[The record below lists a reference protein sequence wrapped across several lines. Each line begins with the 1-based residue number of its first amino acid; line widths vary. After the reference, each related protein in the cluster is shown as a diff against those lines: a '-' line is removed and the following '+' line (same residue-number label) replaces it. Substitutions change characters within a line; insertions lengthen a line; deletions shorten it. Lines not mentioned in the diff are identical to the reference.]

1 MRATRSHVQLKRM
14 TQHAEPPDAGNCDL
28 QHLAHLQ
35 QEATMGTA
43 SARSLGLA
51 LRKLRIGTGNE
62 RSPQWT
68 LEEAAASIRAHK
80 STVSRIERG
89 LVAASPKDVE
99 ALLGFYG
106 VDDQELTESV
116 VGLARAGRRQNWW
129 ADYRDIIHPQFRQY
143 LGLEAEAASLHSWQP
158 NIIPGLLQ
166 TPGYAR
172 ALVTAYQRGKN
183 AEEATRLVDARMERQ
198 TLLQGKDAPI
208 FQAIIGEAVLRRVI
222 GGKQVMHDQLTR
234 LAGAA
239 DQPNVQV
246 QVLPYSAGAYVPE
259 VGGFQVLRFADS
271 EAGEVVCVEILG
283 RTLYLDD
290 RAEVELYRDAWEDVL
305 GKAAPHQESL
315 ELIRTA
321 AEEMQ

>member
-1 MRATRSHVQLKRM
+1 
-14 TQHAEPPDAGNCDL
+14 
-28 QHLAHLQ
+28 LAHLQ

-51 LRKLRIGTGNE
+51 LRKIRIGTGDE

-89 LVAASPKDVE
+89 LVAASPKDVK

-106 VDDQELTESV
+106 VEDQELTESILS
-116 VGLARAGRRQNWW
+116 LAKAGRRQNWW

-166 TPGYAR
+166 TAGYAR
-172 ALVTAYQRGKN
+172 ALVTAFQRGKN
-183 AEEATRLVDARMERQ
+183 AEEATRLVEARMERQ
-198 TLLQGKDAPI
+198 TLLQGRDAPI
-208 FQAIIGEAVLRRVI
+208 LQAIVGEAVLHRVI
-222 GGKQVMHDQLTR
+222 GGRQVMQEQLAR
-234 LAGAA
+234 LAEAA
-239 DQPNVQV
+239 NLPNVQV
-246 QVLPYSAGAYVPE
+246 QVVPYSAGAYIPE

-271 EAGEVVCVEILG
+271 EPGDVVCVEILG

-290 RAEVELYRDAWEDVL
+290 RAEVELYRDAWEDML
-305 GKAAPHQESL
+305 GKAAPQRESL
-315 ELIRTA
+315 ELIRVA
-321 AEEMQ
+321 AEEMK